1 MEEKVIQDAEFNE
14 AVTTYW
20 LVNGMLVC
28 VLTFFGILFL
38 PVWYF
43 VGKYFT
49 KKYLDSHR
57 CTLTNRNLKVA
68 KGILTKVE
76 KTVPLDRITDLGVVQ
91 GQLMRYFDIE
101 ALSIETAGQSGAG
114 SLVRLTGVKDGR
126 AFRDAVLKQRDMVVG
141 SNEDLAPLAATPSL
155 AADTNTA
162 KLLTEIRDSLVR
174 LESKFEK

>member
-76 KTVPLDRITDLGVVQ
+76 K
-91 GQLMRYFDIE
+91 
-101 ALSIETAGQSGAG
+101 LSLIH
-114 SLVRLTGVKDGR
+114 
-126 AFRDAVLKQRDMVVG
+126 
-141 SNEDLAPLAATPSL
+141 
-155 AADTNTA
+155 
-162 KLLTEIRDSLVR
+162 I
-174 LESKFEK
+174 

>member
-1 MEEKVIQDAEFNE
+1 MEEKVIQQAEFNE
-14 AVTTYW
+14 SVTTYW
-20 LVNGMLVC
+20 LANGALVC
-28 VLTFFGILFL
+28 VFTLFGIVLL

-43 VGKYFT
+43 VGKVFT

-57 CTLTNRNLKVA
+57 CTLTNRNLKVS

-91 GQLMRYFDIE
+91 GPLMRYFDIE

-114 SLVRLTGVKDGR
+114 SLVQLTGIKDGR
-126 AFRDAVLKQRDMVVG
+126 AFRDAVLNQRDKVVG
-141 SNEDLAPLAATPSL
+141 SKEDLAAVAVAPSIV
-155 AADTNTA
+155 ADTGTT